1 MKVGLIIP
9 IVTSLAAAT
18 SLRGHGFI
26 GYGISMYDPICAYA
40 CRNAISLY
48 QLSCSATI
56 DHNSMKRHY
65 NLGFMTSDDCYATDD
80 NFLRSI
86 AYCIST
92 HCSGTPLSDLEH
104 YWTNFLTSHK
114 PGQNSPKESY
124 SITLAHID
132 PPPAVV
138 VNPTSILNQT
148 TLVAEEEYLR
158 EYDHVFSFQQV
169 ETRQTEFG
177 FANFALLVLYAGRNN
192 ILLSITDWSY
202 STFLLLHRWV
212 AIICTLEACIHASI
226 YLKAYIAFGTFA
238 AESKKTYW
246 IWGIVAVSLMSI
258 LLPTSSLPL
267 RQKFYSLFLTS
278 HFAFAFVA
286 LIGCYFHVYHR
297 YMNQWGYETWVY
309 IAFAFWAF
317 DRLMRFAR
325 LARNGVRKAK
335 VNIIDE
341 DYIRVDIPN
350 ITGQGHAYLY
360 FLTLTWLVWEN
371 HPFSVLGTMMADEIQ
386 KASSVATFSEDTS
399 IPSGDIEK
407 APAPTSTTAAVHSGG
422 STSPQTMS
430 QSFKPGL
437 TFFINT
443 AGKGL
448 TAALRKKKTL
458 PVLVEASYAATS
470 LDELRVVP
478 NCILIAGGVGIS
490 AVVPV
495 LRTRTGRVRL
505 FWGVRNKSLAEAV
518 TTSLGPDILIPNIIG
533 EIAVGR
539 RLDLRAILER
549 EVVGDGETAVVVCG
563 PNSMA
568 DEVRAIVSELG
579 RKGRVVKLIDEAFS
593 W

>member
-1 MKVGLIIP
+1 MGV
-9 IVTSLAAAT
+9 LA
-18 SLRGHGFI
+18 
-26 GYGISMYDPICAYA
+26 
-40 CRNAISLY
+40 
-48 QLSCSATI
+48 
-56 DHNSMKRHY
+56 
-65 NLGFMTSDDCYATDD
+65 
-80 NFLRSI
+80 
-86 AYCIST
+86 
-92 HCSGTPLSDLEH
+92 
-104 YWTNFLTSHK
+104 
-114 PGQNSPKESY
+114 
-124 SITLAHID
+124 
-132 PPPAVV
+132 
-138 VNPTSILNQT
+138 
-148 TLVAEEEYLR
+148 
-158 EYDHVFSFQQV
+158 
-169 ETRQTEFG
+169 

-226 YLKAYIAFGTFA
+226 YLKAYIAFGEFTD
-238 AESKKTYW
+238 ESKKTYW
-246 IWGIVAVSLMSI
+246 IWGTVAVSLMSV

-267 RQKFYSLFLTS
+267 RQKFYNLFLTS

-317 DRLMRFAR
+317 DRFMRFVR

-335 VNIIDE
+335 ISIIDE
-341 DYIRVDIPN
+341 DHIRVDIPN

-360 FLTLTWLVWEN
+360 FPTLTWLVWEN
-371 HPFSVLGTMMADEIQ
+371 HPFSILGTMMVDKIQ
-386 KASSVATFSEDTS
+386 KAPSVATPSEDTS
-399 IPSGDIEK
+399 MPLSDIEK
-407 APAPTSTTAAVHSGG
+407 APAHTSTAAAVDSSG
-422 STSPQTMS
+422 STSPQAMS

-437 TFFINT
+437 MFFIST

-448 TAALRKKKTL
+448 TAALRKEKTL

-470 LDELRVVP
+470 LDELRMVP
-478 NCILIAGGVGIS
+478 NCILIAGGVGIT

-495 LRTRTGRVRL
+495 LRFRTGRVRL

-518 TTSLGPDILIPNIIG
+518 ETSLGPGILVPNIIG

-549 EVVGDGETAVVVCG
+549 EVVGDSETAVVVCG

-568 DEVRAIVSELG
+568 DEVRSIVSELG

>member
-1 MKVGLIIP
+1 MPTRGQASLIVYFILINVVLLCIDYP
-9 IVTSLAAAT
+9 PMSNDDGNDEL
-18 SLRGHGFI
+18 LRCVANRMGV
-26 GYGISMYDPICAYA
+26 
-40 CRNAISLY
+40 
-48 QLSCSATI
+48 LS
-56 DHNSMKRHY
+56 
-65 NLGFMTSDDCYATDD
+65 
-80 NFLRSI
+80 
-86 AYCIST
+86 
-92 HCSGTPLSDLEH
+92 
-104 YWTNFLTSHK
+104 
-114 PGQNSPKESY
+114 
-124 SITLAHID
+124 
-132 PPPAVV
+132 
-138 VNPTSILNQT
+138 
-148 TLVAEEEYLR
+148 
-158 EYDHVFSFQQV
+158 
-169 ETRQTEFG
+169 

-360 FLTLTWLVWEN
+360 FPTLTWLVWEN

-422 STSPQTMS
+422 LTSPQTMS